1 MNDHLHVGWEISLDR
16 SSPSPPSP
24 SLSPLRLSRE
34 IGVLKATF
42 LIRNIKI
49 MITLLGNVAH
59 FVGWNVDFGKTNFSS
74 PEASHGCL
82 DCFVVILFSCYL
94 SECPPSDNNSN
105 KVYVPRHKH
114 VLGSSQ
120 SQLNPGLTALNK
132 MTLIWPK
139 TYILIDLIII
149 SMPSFCES

>member
-1 MNDHLHVGWEISLDR
+1 MDHL
-16 SSPSPPSP
+16 PPPSG
-24 SLSPLRLSRE
+24 SLSPLHLSRE
-34 IGVLKATF
+34 TGVLKTTF

-74 PEASHGCL
+74 PEALHGCS
-82 DCFVVILFSCYL
+82 DCFVVILFSYYL
-94 SECPPSDNNSN
+94 FECPPSDNDSN

-132 MTLIWPK
+132 MTDLAQNI
-139 TYILIDLIII
+139 YVLSLVDLIII